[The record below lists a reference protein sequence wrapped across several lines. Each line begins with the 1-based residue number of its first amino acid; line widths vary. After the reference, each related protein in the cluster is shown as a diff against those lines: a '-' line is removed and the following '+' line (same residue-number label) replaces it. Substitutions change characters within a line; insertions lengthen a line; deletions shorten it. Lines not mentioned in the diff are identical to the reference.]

1 MRRLAVQFVLA
12 AAISVF
18 TMCSNNNG
26 IPVESNWELE
36 SIYFNGSTMTPPE
49 DHAPTLAFLK
59 DSKIAGETGCNRF
72 FGDFTLAGENLK
84 FENIGS
90 TRMMCPQMAF
100 ENAFIGAINKTAQF
114 TLAGD
119 TMALKDNDGNI
130 IALLKKIEPTSLEN

>member
-90 TRMMCPQMAF
+90 TRMMCPQMQF
-100 ENAFIGAINKTAQF
+100 ETAYLEVIAN
-114 TLAGD
+114 TASYSIDNGKL
-119 TMALKDNDGNI
+119 TLKDNAGNI
-130 IALLKKIEPTSLEN
+130 IALLEKIEPSAMEN